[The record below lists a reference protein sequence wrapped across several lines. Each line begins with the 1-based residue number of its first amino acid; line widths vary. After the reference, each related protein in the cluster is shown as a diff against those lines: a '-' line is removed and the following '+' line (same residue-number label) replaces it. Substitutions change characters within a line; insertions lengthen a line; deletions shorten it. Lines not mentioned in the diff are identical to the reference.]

1 MTRIKLIV
9 TGAKAR
15 AEVDG
20 VLTSGAVGIPVEI
33 QCDSA
38 WDDLSRDLKT
48 MSGKRE
54 PNGNA
59 WTTENVGGAGVVA
72 HEAMIGGNHLYLGIE
87 GRNADGSQV
96 IGTTWAD
103 CGTIFPGASVE
114 ADPSADPLQPVWEK
128 MQRQIDDLKKRGVG
142 RYSFAV
148 ASEGDAIVITTSV
161 PVGIA
166 ADAIMIGGN

>member
-20 VLTSGAVGIPVEI
+20 ILTSGAVGIQVEI
-33 QCDSA
+33 LCDSA
-38 WDDLSRDLKT
+38 WDGLSRDLKS

-54 PNGNA
+54 PDGKV
-59 WTTENVGGAGVVA
+59 WKMGNVGSSGVVA

-87 GRNADGSQV
+87 GRNADGTQV
-96 IGTTWAD
+96 IGTNWAD
-103 CGTIFPGASVE
+103 CGIIFPGASVE
-114 ADPSADPLQPVWEK
+114 ADPSADPDQPVWAK

-142 RYSFAV
+142 RYSFSV
-148 ASEGDAIVITTSV
+148 TSEDDAIVITTSV
-161 PVGIA
+161 PVSTA
-166 ADAIMIGGN
+166 ADAIVIGGN